1 MLRRFWELEG
11 EILPEVVQNLR
22 SHDVG
27 LGPHP
32 VEDPDLSDVKSKQGH
47 DSHALNGHKTTKPVD
62 LLMQSN
68 CFNSFSAL
76 NIEKKMDYLTVCFSE

>member
-22 SHDVG
+22 SHDVR

-32 VEDPDLSDVKSKQGH
+32 VEDTDFSDVKPKQGH
-47 DSHALNGHKTTKPVD
+47 SLWRN
-62 LLMQSN
+62 
-68 CFNSFSAL
+68 FF
-76 NIEKKMDYLTVCFSE
+76 

>member
-22 SHDVG
+22 SHYVG

-32 VEDPDLSDVKSKQGH
+32 VEDSDLSDVKSKKGH
-47 DSHALNGHKTTKPVD
+47 DSHALNGHKTTKPVN
-62 LLMQSN
+62 L
-68 CFNSFSAL
+68 SADEA
-76 NIEKKMDYLTVCFSE
+76 IFEEFRFQH

>member
-22 SHDVG
+22 SHDVR

-32 VEDPDLSDVKSKQGH
+32 VEDTDFSDVKPKQGH
-47 DSHALNGHKTTKPVD
+47 DSHALNGHKTTKPVNLSD
-62 LLMQSN
+62 EAI
-68 CFNSFSAL
+68 FFRYFVFS
-76 NIEKKMDYLTVCFSE
+76 IEHRGNN